1 MFSAMRSIFSD
12 DATNIWQTTSYEGHT
27 AIDIH
32 ARYFTVRK
40 DAPKE
45 PNLPFSQ
52 GVDPEGTLLKLRKH
66 DLIHGRDNKV
76 EYMKMT
82 KIEGRVQ

>member
-1 MFSAMRSIFSD
+1 MKSEQKLTSLSFDPFPSFSILFCVKG
-12 DATNIWQTTSYEGHT
+12 EKGGK
-27 AIDIH
+27 
-32 ARYFTVRK
+32 RK
-40 DAPKE
+40 QKE
-45 PNLPFSQ
+45 NGLFLMQ
-52 GVDPEGTLLKLRKH
+52 GVDPEGILLKLHKH

>member
-1 MFSAMRSIFSD
+1 M
-12 DATNIWQTTSYEGHT
+12 
-27 AIDIH
+27 
-32 ARYFTVRK
+32 ART
-40 DAPKE
+40 E
-45 PNLPFSQ
+45 ELGNLSFSQ

>member
-1 MFSAMRSIFSD
+1 MRATSPSERTHQRSRA
-12 DATNIWQTTSYEGHT
+12 DAV
-27 AIDIH
+27 
-32 ARYFTVRK
+32 ART
-40 DAPKE
+40 E
-45 PNLPFSQ
+45 ELGNLSFSQ

>member
-1 MFSAMRSIFSD
+1 M
-12 DATNIWQTTSYEGHT
+12 
-27 AIDIH
+27 H
-32 ARYFTVRK
+32 AHYFTVRK

-45 PNLPFSQ
+45 PNLPFSHWQ
-52 GVDPEGTLLKLRKH
+52 GVDPEGILLKLHKH

-76 EYMKMT
+76 EYMKTT